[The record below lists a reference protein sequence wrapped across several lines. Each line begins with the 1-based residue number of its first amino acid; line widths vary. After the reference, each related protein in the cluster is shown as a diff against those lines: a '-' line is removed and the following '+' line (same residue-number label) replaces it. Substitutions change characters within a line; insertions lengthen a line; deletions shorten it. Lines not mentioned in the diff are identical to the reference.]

1 VVGLAWSGVQG
12 RIGAVQPLAGGVVA
26 GVVDGGS
33 VTDSW
38 DTPCVEATAA
48 GWLNSGSS
56 GASTEH
62 KGSSLQLSSTGGASH
77 CNEGRRVITEHVTD
91 RRTNH
96 TSHRCSLSP
105 FCFLLLSLD
114 NNGDLQHPTG
124 SCIRE
129 EL

>member
-1 VVGLAWSGVQG
+1 MH
-12 RIGAVQPLAGGVVA
+12 PLAGVIVA

-38 DTPCVEATAA
+38 DTSGVEATAA
-48 GWLNSGSS
+48 GWLNSGSGGHTPSIGAHLSNCRPLVVPRTATTSS
-56 GASTEH
+56 GV
-62 KGSSLQLSSTGGASH
+62 LVF
-77 CNEGRRVITEHVTD
+77 EGRRVVAERVTD

-96 TSHRCSLSP
+96 MSHRCSLSP

-124 SCIRE
+124 SCLQE

>member
-1 VVGLAWSGVQG
+1 MH
-12 RIGAVQPLAGGVVA
+12 PLAGVIVA

-38 DTPCVEATAA
+38 DTSGVEATAA
-48 GWLNSGSS
+48 GWLNSGSGGHTPSIGAHRPLVVPRTATTSS
-56 GASTEH
+56 GV
-62 KGSSLQLSSTGGASH
+62 LVF
-77 CNEGRRVITEHVTD
+77 EGRRVVAERVTD

-96 TSHRCSLSP
+96 MSHRCSLSP

-124 SCIRE
+124 SCLQE